1 MEQPLNYFE
10 LSGQMPVFEPVGL
23 VRGSAETFLPVRLI
37 F

>member
-10 LSGQMPVFEPVGL
+10 LSGQMPVFDAVGL
-23 VRGSAETFLPVRLI
+23 VCGSTETFLPVRLI